1 MTWHTY
7 RRPGWTLKRLITNA
21 LADYESRFGVPAQ
34 RMFVSP
40 RQVAAAADLVPAGV
54 EVKGNGGTLRGE
66 VWLSATKPEPEPPST
81 AWTQR
86 KLF

>member
-7 RRPGWTLKRLITNA
+7 RQPGWTLNRLIPAA
-21 LADYESRFGVPAQ
+21 LADYNSRFGVPAQ

-40 RQVAAAADLVPAGV
+40 RQVEQAASLVPEGV
-54 EVKGNGGTLRGE
+54 EVKGNGGTLIGE
-66 VWLSATKPEPEPPST
+66 VWLADAKPEPEPPST